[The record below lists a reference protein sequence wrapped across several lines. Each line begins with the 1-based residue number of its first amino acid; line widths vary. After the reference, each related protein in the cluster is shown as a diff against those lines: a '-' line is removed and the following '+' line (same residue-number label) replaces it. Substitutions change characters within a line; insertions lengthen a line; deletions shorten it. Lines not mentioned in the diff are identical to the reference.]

1 MGWLALGASVVALVA
16 LVVSLTSIFLRRA
29 DSREMGRLEERVR
42 ALESRALKLTNAL
55 ARARTADPSG
65 RRLDELFGYD
75 ERPSD

>member
-1 MGWLALGASVVALVA
+1 MVWVAVGAAVVA
-16 LVVSLTSIFLRRA
+16 LVVSLTSILLRRA
-29 DSREMGRLEERVR
+29 DSREMGRQDERIK

-75 ERPSD
+75 EGPSD

>member
-1 MGWLALGASVVALVA
+1 MAWASLAAAVVA
-16 LVVSLTSIFLRRA
+16 LVVSLTSILLRRA
-29 DSREMGRLEERVR
+29 DSREMGRQDERIK

-75 ERPSD
+75 EGPSD